1 MSSIIKIS
9 NVYEQKIRGNTPKAQ
24 QHLYSTPTPMIWII
38 IHLSCLGERRERE
51 REREGDV
58 RYGTEFKYE
67 ITRVSI
73 YSVNLC

>member
-38 IHLSCLGERRERE
+38 IHLSCLRERKRERE
-51 REREGDV
+51 REREREMFDMV
-58 RYGTEFKYE
+58 Q
-67 ITRVSI
+67 
-73 YSVNLC
+73 NLSMK

>member
-38 IHLSCLGERRERE
+38 IHLSCLRERKRERE
-51 REREGDV
+51 REMFDMVQNFSMKLQGYQFIR
-58 RYGTEFKYE
+58 
-67 ITRVSI
+67 
-73 YSVNLC
+73 